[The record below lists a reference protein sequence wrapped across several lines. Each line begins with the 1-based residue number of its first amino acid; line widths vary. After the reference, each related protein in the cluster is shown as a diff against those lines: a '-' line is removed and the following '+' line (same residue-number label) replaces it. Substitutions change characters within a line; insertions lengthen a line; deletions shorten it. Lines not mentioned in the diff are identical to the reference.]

1 MSLISDWFW
10 FCVRSHRQSQ
20 EPQTRPPAASRPP
33 PRKRR
38 NRTRRTTKTAL
49 SAPIEGKRI
58 ESRRFCFLNVAG
70 RHCRW
75 APLRVSASVSP
86 MLTICIILLLYHAAS
101 RCGANYSFCL
111 RHRCRRE
118 SDYALAELWKP
129 SACSFFFAVR
139 LASRM
144 HSLARRLEWKYKK
157 EVHHSR
163 CITRICYFYARSV
176 RDAKI
181 NLLLQRAGQS
191 RCWNQ
196 CAPAFCNANWF
207 LLSVSANVCETLTHV
222 CVCCEIIECL
232 ICFE

>member
-1 MSLISDWFW
+1 VQPLSLISDWFR

-49 SAPIEGKRI
+49 SAPIEGKRS

-139 LASRM
+139 LALRECT
-144 HSLARRLEWKYKK
+144 HSPAASSESIKK
-157 EVHHSR
+157 K
-163 CITRICYFYARSV
+163 CITLVAS
-176 RDAKI
+176 
-181 NLLLQRAGQS
+181 
-191 RCWNQ
+191 
-196 CAPAFCNANWF
+196 PA
-207 LLSVSANVCETLTHV
+207 SAIFMLGR
-222 CVCCEIIECL
+222 
-232 ICFE
+232 